1 MSREELLAENEELK
15 VLLHNIQK
23 DNASLRSKISSLE
36 NLVLGYRKELYGSKS
51 EKIDP
56 SEILQGKLF
65 NEIEESQNDSPGL
78 YNGHADEKVEV
89 HSHTRKKPGRKPIPD
104 HIPREEIIH
113 DIPESEK
120 ICNCGQELSRIGEE
134 TSEKLD
140 IIPQKVFVVKHIR
153 YKYACKHCNGD
164 ERNEAG
170 SVIKTAP
177 LPPQLLPQSIATPGL
192 VAYLLTSKFVDHLPF
207 YRMEK
212 IFRRMGLELPR
223 STMCNWTKQV
233 YEKCKPFVSILKQ
246 QLLEGSLIGI
256 DETTLQV
263 MKEPNR
269 SNTTKSYM
277 WLFRGGHPEKPVL
290 LYLYRETRSAEF
302 IPKFLNRYQGCIQ
315 TDAFSSYDSNFR
327 NWKGVLHGGC
337 FAHAR
342 RKFYSVWQSEEDRIA
357 GYVILRLREVY
368 AVEKEIRKQK
378 LHSLCLFSKIQKIR
392 EEKSKPILDDLKTF
406 LDSAYSQVLPKSPI
420 GEAIRYTL
428 NEWERLT
435 IYLSHGEF
443 YIDNNLVE
451 NGIRPFVIGR
461 KNWLFSGSPDG
472 AEASTF
478 FFSIV
483 QTAIANKKD
492 PYAVL
497 RTLFEGVPASHLT
510 QDFESLFSKSMGWV

>member
-78 YNGHADEKVEV
+78 YNGHADEKVEI

-177 LPPQLLPQSIATPGL
+177 LPPQLLPQSIA
-192 VAYLLTSKFVDHLPF
+192 
-207 YRMEK
+207 
-212 IFRRMGLELPR
+212 
-223 STMCNWTKQV
+223 
-233 YEKCKPFVSILKQ
+233 
-246 QLLEGSLIGI
+246 
-256 DETTLQV
+256 
-263 MKEPNR
+263 
-269 SNTTKSYM
+269 
-277 WLFRGGHPEKPVL
+277 
-290 LYLYRETRSAEF
+290 
-302 IPKFLNRYQGCIQ
+302 
-315 TDAFSSYDSNFR
+315 
-327 NWKGVLHGGC
+327 
-337 FAHAR
+337 
-342 RKFYSVWQSEEDRIA
+342 
-357 GYVILRLREVY
+357 
-368 AVEKEIRKQK
+368 
-378 LHSLCLFSKIQKIR
+378 
-392 EEKSKPILDDLKTF
+392 
-406 LDSAYSQVLPKSPI
+406 
-420 GEAIRYTL
+420 
-428 NEWERLT
+428 
-435 IYLSHGEF
+435 
-443 YIDNNLVE
+443 
-451 NGIRPFVIGR
+451 
-461 KNWLFSGSPDG
+461 
-472 AEASTF
+472 
-478 FFSIV
+478 
-483 QTAIANKKD
+483 
-492 PYAVL
+492 
-497 RTLFEGVPASHLT
+497 
-510 QDFESLFSKSMGWV
+510 